1 MLDSMTTSIRM
12 STRGRITIPKEVR
25 DSLGWG
31 TDTRLQWIQHPDG
44 RIEALKAPPP
54 ETVA

>member
-1 MLDSMTTSIRM
+1 M